1 VPAGRFVLMLRLYL
15 PGPAVLDGDYTYPPV
30 EPIDRAG

>member
-1 VPAGRFVLMLRLYL
+1 VLMLRFYL

-30 EPIDRAG
+30 EPIDPAG